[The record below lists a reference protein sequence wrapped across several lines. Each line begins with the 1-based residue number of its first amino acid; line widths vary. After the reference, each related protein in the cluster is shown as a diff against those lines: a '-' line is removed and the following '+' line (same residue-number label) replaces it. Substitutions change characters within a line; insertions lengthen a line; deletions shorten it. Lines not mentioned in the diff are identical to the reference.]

1 MAHTLIASKAVGRM
15 MDAEDELGALKNS
28 IEKDF
33 MGSSALNWLGRRV
46 FLTPYLLGSTVV
58 RESTMSS
65 AVGIMAIK
73 IDKESPANRIRFLY
87 GHTTDSMV
95 LSLTPNGEEKALEI

>member
-33 MGSSALNWLGRRV
+33 MGLSALNWFRASGISNTLSPRLNRGQRIYDV
-46 FLTPYLLGSTVV
+46 FGS
-58 RESTMSS
+58 R
-65 AVGIMAIK
+65 
-73 IDKESPANRIRFLY
+73 NN
-87 GHTTDSMV
+87 GHQD
-95 LSLTPNGEEKALEI
+95 